1 MDSVTSQRVMIS
13 MEPLETSAILVM
25 THRTGQEELANLSY
39 LASCSRS
46 DLLVYIGDNS
56 ASPQK
61 HQYLRA
67 LKSINPHVQLI
78 LHPQNVGGYHNI
90 LSLLDASSGIDI
102 ITFATDDDRVSL
114 SYIDR
119 GIKDLRANPDIARS
133 AGLMARVNS
142 QGSISQDNKSALS
155 SKASERF
162 LEYFDPNSFNQIFYS
177 TCRRP
182 HVLQWVAFRN
192 SNPLPGIFFDF
203 LTTLSTLA
211 HGQFVRHTEG
221 HHIYFSNN
229 WDTQSENQNSRSRSY
244 EALGLPGSFSIFHD
258 LHFGVECVNFLLGR
272 HSPISDESMA
282 TECARISWNRCAARF
297 STVYRNNRDAFLNL
311 LMNNTNSANILD
323 QIADGKEVPVDIVLD
338 GFIGILSVFSTA
350 IAGRYRDFL
359 IQNYQK

>member
-1 MDSVTSQRVMIS
+1 MQDSDI
-13 MEPLETSAILVM
+13 SAILVM
-25 THRTGQEELANLSY
+25 THRTGQEELANLAY
-39 LASCSRS
+39 LAACSRP
-46 DLLVYIGDNS
+46 DLLVFIGDNS
-56 ASPQK
+56 VSAQK
-61 HQYLRA
+61 HQFLHA
-67 LKSINPHVQLI
+67 LNNTHPYVQLI
-78 LHPQNVGGYHNI
+78 LHPQNIGGYQNFI
-90 LSLLDASSGIDI
+90 SLLNASEGIEV
-102 ITFATDDDRVSL
+102 ITFAADDDRVSL

-119 GIKDLRANPDIARS
+119 GIKDLNSNPIIARS
-133 AGLMARVNS
+133 AGLMARV
-142 QGSISQDNKSALS
+142 GSEGIIFQDNKAALS
-155 SKASERF
+155 SSASERF

-177 TCRRP
+177 TFRRSQ
-182 HVLQWVAFRN
+182 VSNWLAFYK
-192 SNPLPGIFFDF
+192 SHPLPGIFFDF
-203 LTTLSTLA
+203 LATLSTLA

-244 EALGLPGSFSIFHD
+244 EALGLPGNFSIFHD

-282 TECARISWNRCAARF
+282 RECARISWNRCAARF
-297 STVYRNNRDAFLNL
+297 STVYRNNRGAFLSL
-311 LMNNTNSANILD
+311 LMGNTNSTNILD